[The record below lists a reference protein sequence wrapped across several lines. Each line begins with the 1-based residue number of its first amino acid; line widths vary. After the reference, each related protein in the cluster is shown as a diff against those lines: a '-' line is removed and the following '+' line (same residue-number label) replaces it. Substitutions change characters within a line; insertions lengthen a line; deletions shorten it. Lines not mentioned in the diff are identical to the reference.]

1 MTRKGASPANRRLLL
16 VVLLVVLAGLVIVFF
31 SSGGGERIR
40 AMRETPGGK
49 PRGEGRAKPEAKE
62 VTLYFVSERDSLLH
76 PESREIPGAST
87 PAEEIEQVVRE
98 LIKGSRGDLVSP
110 LPAETRVRQ
119 VFLAKDVAYVD
130 LSRDVIDRFAYGSS
144 SELAAIY
151 AVVNTITDNFK
162 AVKRVAILV
171 EGSEKETLGG
181 HVDLSRPLLPQ
192 PSLVAK

>member
-1 MTRKGASPANRRLLL
+1 MTIKGPRLTNRRLLL
-16 VVLLVVLAGLVIVFF
+16 AALLVVLAGLVIIFF
-31 SSGGGERIR
+31 SSGGGETIR
-40 AMRETPGGK
+40 AMRETAAGK
-49 PRGEGRAKPEAKE
+49 PRGEGRGRPKAKE
-62 VTLYFVSERDSLLH
+62 VTLFFVSEADGLLH
-76 PESREIPGAST
+76 PESREIPGASS
-87 PAEEIEQVVRE
+87 PSEEVEQVVRE
-98 LIKGSRGDLVSP
+98 LVKGSRGSLVAP
-110 LPAETRVRQ
+110 LPSETRVRQ
-119 VFLAKDVAYVD
+119 VFLVKDVAYVD

-151 AVVNTITDNFK
+151 AVVNTITANFK

>member
-1 MTRKGASPANRRLLL
+1 MTKKRASPANRRLLL
-16 VVLLVVLAGLVIVFF
+16 GALLVVLAGLVIVFF
-31 SSGGGERIR
+31 SSGGGEKIR
-40 AMRETPGGK
+40 TMRETPGAR

-76 PESREIPGAST
+76 PESREIPGAAT

-98 LIKGSRGDLVSP
+98 LIKGSNGDLVAP

-119 VFLAKDVAYVD
+119 VFVAKDVAYVD
-130 LSRDVIDRFAYGSS
+130 LSREVIDRFAYGSS

-151 AVVNTITDNFK
+151 AVVNTITGNFK

>member
-1 MTRKGASPANRRLLL
+1 MTKKRASAANRRLLL
-16 VVLLVVLAGLVIVFF
+16 AALLIVLAGLVIVFF
-31 SSGGGERIR
+31 SSGGGEVIR
-40 AMRETPGGK
+40 TMRETPGA
-49 PRGEGRAKPEAKE
+49 RSRSEGQAKPEARE
-62 VTLYFVSERDSLLH
+62 VTLFFVSERDGLLH
-76 PESREIPGAST
+76 PEAREIPGASS
-87 PAEEIEQVVRE
+87 PAEQVEQVVRE
-98 LIKGSRGDLVSP
+98 LIKGSSGDLVAP

-151 AVVNTITDNFK
+151 AVVNTITANFK

>member
-1 MTRKGASPANRRLLL
+1 MTRKGSPPANRRLLL
-16 VVLLVVLAGLVIVFF
+16 AALLVVLAGLVVIFF
-31 SSGGGERIR
+31 SSGGGEKIR
-40 AMRETPGGK
+40 SMRETPAAK
-49 PRGEGRAKPEAKE
+49 PRGEGRAQPEAKE
-62 VTLYFVSERDSLLH
+62 VTLFFVSERDGLLH
-76 PESREIPGAST
+76 PEAREIPGAAS
-87 PAEEIEQVVRE
+87 PSEEIEQVVRE
-98 LIKGSRGDLVSP
+98 LIKGSSRDLVAP

-119 VFLAKDVAYVD
+119 VFLAKDIAYVD

-151 AVVNTITDNFK
+151 SVVNTVTANFK